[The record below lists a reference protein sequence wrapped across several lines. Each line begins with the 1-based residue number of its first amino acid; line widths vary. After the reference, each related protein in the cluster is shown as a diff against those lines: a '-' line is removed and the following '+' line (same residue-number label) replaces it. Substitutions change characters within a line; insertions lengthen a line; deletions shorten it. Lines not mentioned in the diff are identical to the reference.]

1 MPHDY
6 HSLHCIGQIIITQNA
21 MLYVTDPMCE
31 VIQPVVTGRRG
42 ILMCRMTYEYQ
53 ATARQFHLP
62 PHINVSLSWAGVP
75 ETTVSTTADPREYI
89 GTLETNMTVEDVTS
103 NTIHSQTCTITFTF
117 SPGIGRYQYA
127 VNTVSYPCQPTP
139 LSSCKCHSTTPCS
152 FYYAD
157 CLTTTTTRCK
167 FYHR

>member
-1 MPHDY
+1 
-6 HSLHCIGQIIITQNA
+6 
-21 MLYVTDPMCE
+21 MLYVTDPVCE
-31 VIQPVVTGRRG
+31 VVQPRVERRRG
-42 ILMCRMTYEYQ
+42 TLMCRMTYKYQ
-53 ATARQFHLP
+53 ARARQFFLP
-62 PHINVSLSWAGVP
+62 PAINVSLSWAGVSG
-75 ETTVSTTADPREYI
+75 TTVMTNADPRVYI

-103 NTIHSQTCTITFTF
+103 NTIHSQICTITFNF

-139 LSSCKCHSTTPCS
+139 LSACRKCHSTTPCS

-157 CLTTTTTRCK
+157 FLTTTTTRCK